1 MPHRLGAA
9 AAEST
14 VVHFRLQNVANA
26 RQPAREKAPA
36 DNGSSVSAADTQ
48 LRLALDLLGAFE
60 LKRADGQL
68 LRLPKKA
75 QALLAYLALQKG
87 RPIPREQLATLL
99 WGNSATEQARQSL
112 RQCLAALRNALG
124 AEASESIVAD
134 TASVLL
140 APSELLAI
148 DVAAFEAAC
157 QSKTVADMQRASAL
171 YRDELLDRTANPV
184 EPFNDW
190 LTLERQRLSRCA
202 SISCIGWRVAQGG
215 GARHGR
221 RDRRRQARHG
231 ARSAPRGRA
240 SPADAAAGIIRQSQR
255 RAQAA
260 RALRADPARRAG
272 HRPRGRDGAARGGDP
287 RRPQPGSRAK
297 RAAGDPAGGQQEAAP
312 VPPTAPTGP
321 PLPDKPSIV
330 VLPFANLT
338 GDASQDYFVDGLVED
353 ITVAL
358 GRETWLFV
366 IASPSAFA
374 FKDRSADPRDVAA
387 KLGVRY
393 VLRGSVR
400 RDGNRVRI
408 VVQLTDA
415 ATGAHIWSHRFE
427 DEADNVFAMN
437 DRLMTQAAAMIA
449 PALRSVEIE
458 RAQRKP
464 TSSLTAFDLY
474 LQALPLFQKSLADN
488 RRSAAAARQGRRD
501 SIPSYSTAFGFAARC
516 YQFQKLHGLG
526 AAE

>member
-1 MPHRLGAA
+1 M
-9 AAEST
+9 
-14 VVHFRLQNVANA
+14 VNA
-26 RQPAREKAPA
+26 RQPARQNAPA
-36 DNGSSVSAADTQ
+36 DNGSSVSATDTR
-48 LRLALDLLGAFE
+48 LRLALGLLGAFE

-87 RPIPREQLATLL
+87 RAIAREQLATLL

-112 RQCLAALRNALG
+112 RQCLAALRNVLG
-124 AEASESIVAD
+124 AEASEWIVAD
-134 TASVLL
+134 TASVRL
-140 APSELLAI
+140 AVAELLAI
-148 DVAAFEAAC
+148 DVAAFEVGC
-157 QSKTVADMQRASAL
+157 QSKIVADMERASAL
-171 YRDELLDRTANPV
+171 YRDELLTGLQIHV

-190 LTLERQRLSRCA
+190 LTLERQRLLSLRLDLLHRLA
-202 SISCIGWRVAQGG
+202 VAKAEARDMD
-215 GARHGR
+215 GA
-221 RDRRRQARHG
+221 
-231 ARSAPRGRA
+231 
-240 SPADAAAGIIRQSQR
+240 I
-255 RAQAA
+255 
-260 RALRADPARRAG
+260 
-272 HRPRGRDGAARGGDP
+272 GAARHVTVLDP
-287 RRPQPGSRAK
+287 LREEGHRLLMRLLASSGNRSAALKQHERCVQVLRDELGIAPEAETAQLAAAIRAGRSLAPEPSELPASRPADER
-297 RAAGDPAGGQQEAAP
+297 ETAP
-312 VPPTAPTGP
+312 VPLTAPTGP

-358 GRETWLFV
+358 GRESWLFV

-458 RAQRKP
+458 RAQRMVLRGE
-464 TSSLTAFDLY
+464 SSPFRRPGSHRRRCTTCRGDG
-474 LQALPLFQKSLADN
+474 SLAI
-488 RRSAAAARQGRRD
+488 RVPRSARVRSPA
-501 SIPSYSTAFGFAARC
+501 
-516 YQFQKLHGLG
+516 
-526 AAE
+526 